1 VLDRGSVQY
10 ARSGDLRIA
19 YQQFGEGELDLLI
32 SPGFISNL
40 DLAWEMPPFRMIF
53 DRLGSFARCLVFD
66 KRGTGLSDRDL
77 GFGSLEERMDDLR
90 AVLDD
95 AGIEQAALFGY
106 SEGGPLSLLFAASYP
121 ERVSALALYGSMA
134 RVLEAPDYT
143 VGLPADL
150 MPWFIDRVER
160 LWGAGEV
167 LRFFVQHAPDDA
179 ATQDL
184 IARYERSAASPK
196 MAARIL
202 RHNIEIDIRGILPAI
217 RVPTLVMQTAGD
229 PAIPEPLGQYL
240 ANHVPRA
247 AYIERPGG
255 FHMTWDATRAWF
267 LDEVEAFLTGH
278 RPAPVAS
285 ERMLT
290 TVLFTDIVGST
301 EQAARLGDRAWRRV
315 LDDHDAQAGLAVQ
328 RHGGRVVK
336 TTGDGLLAVLDSP
349 SRAVACA
356 LAIRDGVGPLGLR
369 IRAGV
374 HTGEVE
380 RRGDDVGGIGVH
392 IGARIAALAGVG
404 EVWVSRT
411 VRDLTAGSGLAFA
424 DRGRHPLKGVPGEW
438 ELYAL
443 AAA

>member
-1 VLDRGSVQY
+1 MRY

-19 YQQFGEGELDLLI
+19 YQQFGDGEFDLLI

-40 DLAWEMPPFRMIF
+40 DLAWEMPPFRMIL
-53 DRLGSFARCLVFD
+53 DRLGSFARCVVFD

-95 AGIEQAALFGY
+95 AGIERAALFGY

-143 VGLPADL
+143 IGLPADA
-150 MPWFIDRVER
+150 MSWFVGRVEE
-160 LWGAGEV
+160 LWGAGEA
-167 LRFFVQHAPDDA
+167 LRFFVQHIPDDA
-179 ATQDL
+179 ATREL
-184 IARYERSAASPK
+184 AARYERSAASPK

-217 RVPTLVMQTAGD
+217 TVPTVVLHSAGD
-229 PAIPEPLGQYL
+229 PVAAQPLGRYL
-240 ANHVPRA
+240 ADHIPA
-247 AYIERPGG
+247 ATYIERPGR
-255 FHMTWDATRAWF
+255 FHMTWDPTRAWF

-278 RPAPVAS
+278 RPAPIAS
-285 ERMLT
+285 ERMLA

-301 EQAARLGDRAWRRV
+301 DQAARLGDRAWRRV
-315 LDDHDAQAGLAVQ
+315 LDDHDARAHQVVQ

-356 LAIRDGVGPLGLR
+356 TAIRDAVGPLGLR

-392 IGARIAALAGVG
+392 IGARIAALAGVD

-411 VRDLTAGSGLAFA
+411 VRDLTAGSDLGFA
-424 DRGRHPLKGVPGEW
+424 ERGCHPLKGVPGEW

-443 AAA
+443 SAT